1 MAASILSPVCVI
13 VGGTKGIGL
22 AMGREWIKRHTAS
35 VGTGVPKLYLLG
47 RNVDLSSNSA
57 LDKFIKAEGASG
69 KSIIKPVYINLLEPD
84 SIEATC
90 QSVCEDTDTVDYLFH
105 TAGMLHNID
114 TRTGKQLPNTPKLP
128 ERSLRGLSHD
138 GMLQTL
144 QLNTIAPALVIK
156 GFSEALKKSHRN
168 GYRSVKKNLPPVVAA
183 LSARV
188 GSISDNGKG
197 GWTSYRASKAA
208 LNMILKNAHIEYS
221 MGPQQKV
228 AVISLHPGTVDTD
241 LSMPFRQF
249 AEKQYEIFSPEKSAS
264 MLVDLCEKC
273 DATYSGNFFAYDGSK
288 IPF

>member
-1 MAASILSPVCVI
+1 MAASLISPVCVI

-35 VGTGVPKLYLLG
+35 VGNGIPKLYLLG
-47 RNVDLSSNSA
+47 RSVDLSTNSA
-57 LDKFIKAEGASG
+57 LDKFVRAEEASG
-69 KSIIKPVYINLLEPD
+69 TSIIKPVYIDLLEPD

-90 QSVCEDTDTVDYLFH
+90 RSVCEDTDTVDYLFH
-105 TAGMLHNID
+105 TAGMLHNMD
-114 TRTGKQLPNTPKLP
+114 TTTGKQLPNMPKLP
-128 ERSLRGLSHD
+128 ERSLRGLSHE

-144 QLNTIAPALVIK
+144 KLNTIAPALVIK
-156 GFSEALKKSHRN
+156 GFSETLKKSHRK
-168 GYRSVKKNLPPVVAA
+168 GYRSVKKRLPPVVAA

-228 AVISLHPGTVDTD
+228 AVVSLHPGTVDTD
-241 LSMPFRQF
+241 LSMPFKHF

-273 DATYSGNFFAYDGSK
+273 DESYSGNFFAYDGSK